1 MKRLFLSLALAGS
14 LSALAAP
21 EKVLTLRVADTSE
34 IISAVSRVG
43 EFIGNPMLVLPLA
56 AGITANP
63 AAQVLGP
70 ARAGATTT
78 VCVYA
83 DPELVDFD
91 ALAKSAYVTLLYPV
105 TPEKYA
111 VLKDNPEALK
121 KDGAHV
127 VFSEDGA
134 WAGVSNDPTRARTAL
149 DGIAAAQA
157 PLAGDVLRAELT
169 PAGVSAAT
177 RLVDTVLREMA
188 ADDVKAAARI
198 GELVGYL
205 RQVKDTTAALRVD
218 ASGITIRT
226 AAHAVPGSELAG
238 LKPAPLAPD
247 AALAFAGPDAV
258 YAAAWSADC
267 GQLDVAD
274 LDRAC
279 SKIAALFDKLG
290 LKTDW
295 ATYTK
300 AGSARKLTFDFDGC
314 VKYFTTEGKAKF
326 EALDPEA
333 TLREFEGLKLGE
345 ARSLTLKNPAGALAF
360 ALKGADTQAT
370 PSMRFARVAPEAAA
384 KKPYTVGAASLYAIC
399 RTLAPKAAALLPDD
413 ERASVQPLLATLPP
427 SGKGGFA
434 AYAWQADDAS
444 WQGVLRVSPDEIK
457 GLSACFNVA
466 AGYMMMQQMK
476 AMEMETPDEE
486 DGAEDE
492 D

>member
-21 EKVLTLRVADTSE
+21 EKVLTVRVADTAE

-43 EFIGNPMLVLPLA
+43 EFIGNPMLVLPLS

-63 AAQVLGP
+63 AAKVLGP

-83 DPELVDFD
+83 DPEQAADFD
-91 ALAKSAYVTLLYPV
+91 ALAKDAYVTLLYPV

-111 VLKDNPEALK
+111 VLKDHPEALK

-127 VFSEDGA
+127 VFSADGA
-134 WAGVSNDPTRARTAL
+134 WAGVSDEPARARAAL
-149 DGIAAAQA
+149 DGIAAAQGS
-157 PLAGDVLRAELT
+157 LAGDVLRAELT
-169 PAGVSAAT
+169 PAGVTAVS
-177 RLVDTVLREMA
+177 RLVDAVLGEMSKGDA
-188 ADDVKAAARI
+188 KAAARV
-198 GELVGYL
+198 GELVACL
-205 RQVKDTTAALRVD
+205 RQVRDTSCALRVD

-226 AAHAVPGSELAG
+226 VANAVPGTELAG
-238 LKPAPLAPD
+238 LKPAPLASN
-247 AALAFAGPDAV
+247 ALAFAGPDAV

-274 LDRAC
+274 LDKAC
-279 SKIAALFDKLG
+279 GKFAALFDKLG
-290 LKTDW
+290 LKADW
-295 ATYTK
+295 ATYAK
-300 AGSARKLTFDFDGC
+300 AGSTRKLTFDFDGC
-314 VKYFTTEGKAKF
+314 VKYFTTEGKAKID
-326 EALDPEA
+326 ALDPEA
-333 TLREFEGLKLGE
+333 ALREVEALKLDE
-345 ARSLTLKNPAGALAF
+345 TRSLSLKNPAGALAF

-370 PSMRFARVAPEAAA
+370 PAMRFARVAPEAAA
-384 KKPYTVGAASLYAIC
+384 KKPYTVFVASLYAVC
-399 RTLAPKAAALLPDD
+399 RTLAPKAVALLPAE
-413 ERASVQPLLATLPP
+413 ERASVQPLLAALPP
-427 SGKGGFA
+427 SGQGGFA

-466 AGYMMMQQMK
+466 AGYMMQQQMK
-476 AMEMETPDEE
+476 AMEIETDA
-486 DGAEDE
+486 DDDADDE